1 MNAVSPTRSTTV
13 FVALSGWH
21 SAGVAMANM
30 SVNILSMSRSKR
42 AKLFGFNA
50 GLLAVLC
57 EPDQTSQATINRRR
71 VKVVWQQGSA
81 PPGRGGTPS
90 PRVLESLL

>member
-13 FVALSGWH
+13 VVALSGWH
-21 SAGVAMANM
+21 SAGVARVNIMNM
-30 SVNILSMSRSKR
+30 SKSKR